1 MGMDDHERIDI
12 CVRAIKTV
20 SDYLAAVERGC
31 RSCEADSAI
40 DEMRGQLADIVTPR
54 AVARWHEMIDD
65 ADPEVQAERKRE
77 FEHNNAAWALT

>member
-1 MGMDDHERIDI
+1 MDDHERIDI

-54 AVARWHEMIDD
+54 AVARWHEQIDD
-65 ADPEVQAERKRE
+65 ADPEVQAERRRE
-77 FEHNNAAWALT
+77 FEHQTAMRMAI

>member
-1 MGMDDHERIDI
+1 MDDHERIDI

-20 SDYLAAVERGC
+20 SDYLAAIEKTCTGNA
-31 RSCEADSAI
+31 ADSAI

-65 ADPEVQAERKRE
+65 ADPDVQAERQRE
-77 FEHNNAAWALT
+77 FEHQTAMRMAI